1 MSAFDFL
8 STDFPLIYEETER
21 AIDSAL
27 PDPRTSLFYS
37 RRTIEQA
44 VRWAFKADLT
54 LSLGYNDTLGDLL
67 NDPTF
72 KALMGTEVFHIA
84 KEVVRQGNQ
93 AVHEDQRVTQ
103 RDSITTLSGLFQFCF
118 WFARTYGTTKPV
130 DDLKFDP
137 RYLPRPQ
144 QVQEAT
150 SQQIVELQKALEAA
164 EREREL
170 ALEAVGG
177 KTALEEEIKR
187 LQAEVT
193 EAKRAAAATPDAHDY
208 SEAETRKFLID
219 ALLAESG
226 WPFGVSTSP
235 QDGRD
240 VEFEVTPMPNNE
252 NKGFADYVLW
262 GDDGLPLAV
271 VEAKKTQRDPNEG
284 KHQAFLYAEAL
295 EAMYGQRPVIFYTN
309 GFQHWIWDDHTH
321 PARAI
326 QGFYTKDELQL
337 LVQRRTSKVNLRD
350 VPVSPTIVERYY
362 QRRCIANVTEAFEAK
377 HRKALVVMATGAGK
391 TRTVIALSDVLIRAN
406 WAKRILFL
414 ADRVALVN
422 QATNAFKTFLPDSSP
437 VNLVTEKA
445 TESRVYVSTYQ
456 TMMSLINEMQDGQRR
471 FGPGH
476 FDLIVID
483 EAHRSVFKKYK
494 AIFDYFDSQ
503 LIGLTATPKDEVN
516 HNTYALFDLDPGMPT
531 DVYSLEE
538 AVHDGFLVD
547 FESVEVPSKFIRQGI
562 SYDELTPDEQE
573 AWDEMDWGD
582 GEEAPDE
589 IDAAALNKWLF
600 NTDTVD
606 KILEVL
612 MINGIKVD
620 GGDIL
625 GKTIIFAKNQRH
637 ADFIEE
643 RFNLNYPHLRG
654 KFART
659 ITYNVEYA
667 QDLIDKF
674 SIKDGDPNIAV
685 TVDMLDTG
693 IDVPEVVNLV
703 FFKPL
708 RSKTKFW
715 QMIGRGTRLCPD
727 LFGPGDDKKKF
738 LVFDCC
744 RNFEYF
750 RQDPK
755 TIDGLDVKSVNERRF
770 IARLELLGHLAES
783 NESELLGEIAASLH
797 EEVASMN
804 PENFVVRPHREMVAK
819 FTQSDAWSAIDEA
832 TRNRLAD
839 ELAPLPNQLPSEHQ
853 ATRRF
858 DLTML
863 DLQLAVVTA
872 STGFERL
879 RDQVKGIASV
889 LENYTGIPAI
899 AREIDLLSELQTD
912 EWWENITLG
921 MLDDVRK
928 RLRALVPFIEKS
940 KQQIVYTNFTDEL
953 GDIVAQP
960 SGMTPALSNFSDF
973 RKKAHD
979 FLQKH
984 LDTVAILKLRTNTPI
999 NAADIEELQKILL
1012 ESGVG
1017 RTVDFER
1024 AEQELG
1030 DFGTFI
1036 RSLVG
1041 LDHTTAKE
1049 VFGSFLAKSS
1059 YTVDQINFIN
1069 LVINDLTQNG
1079 VVTAARFY
1087 DAPYTAISAV
1097 GPQALFTPEQIQE
1110 IDDLLESVRRNAM
1123 YETKP

>member
-8 STDFPLIYEETER
+8 AADFPSIHEEAER
-21 AIDSAL
+21 ASNAAL
-27 PDPRTSLFYS
+27 PDPRTSSFYS
-37 RRTIEQA
+37 RRTVEQA
-44 VRWAFKADLT
+44 VRWAFKADST
-54 LSLGYNDTLGDLL
+54 LALGYNDSLGDLL

-72 KALMGTEVFHIA
+72 KALMGTQVFHIA

-93 AVHEDQRVTQ
+93 AVHEDQPVTQ
-103 RDSITTLSGLFQFCF
+103 RDSITALSGLFQFCF
-118 WFARTYGTTKPV
+118 WFARMYGTTKPA

-137 RYLPRPQ
+137 RYLPRLR

-164 EREREL
+164 EQEREL
-170 ALEAVGG
+170 ALEAAGG
-177 KTALEEEIKR
+177 KAALEEEIKR
-187 LQAEVT
+187 LQAEVA
-193 EAKRAAAATPDAHDY
+193 EAKRAAAATPDGHDY

-226 WPFGVSTSP
+226 WPFGVGASP

-271 VEAKKTQRDPNEG
+271 VEAKRTQRDPNEG

-295 EAMYGQRPVIFYTN
+295 EAMYGQRPVIFYSN
-309 GFQHWIWDDHTH
+309 GFQHWIWDDHTY

-337 LVQRRTSKVNLRD
+337 LVQRRTSKSKLRD

-456 TMMSLINEMQDGQRR
+456 TMMSLINELQDGKRR

-494 AIFDYFDSQ
+494 AIFDYFDSH

-620 GGDIL
+620 GGDKL

-755 TIDGLDVKSVNERRF
+755 TIDGFDVKSVNERRF

-940 KQQIVYTNFTDEL
+940 MQQIVYTNFTDEL

-973 RKKAHD
+973 RKKAQD
-979 FLQKH
+979 FLKKH

-1024 AEQELG
+1024 AEQEVG

-1069 LVINDLTQNG
+1069 LVINDLVQNG

-1097 GPQALFTPEQIQE
+1097 GPQALFTGEQIQE
-1110 IDDLLESVRRNAM
+1110 IENILESVRRNAM

>member
-1 MSAFDFL
+1 MSAFEFL
-8 STDFPLIYEETER
+8 AADFPFINEEAEK
-21 AIDSAL
+21 AFNAAL
-27 PDPRTSLFYS
+27 PDPRTSIFYS
-37 RRTIEQA
+37 RRTIEQV
-44 VRWAFKADLT
+44 VRWAFKADST
-54 LSLGYNDTLGDLL
+54 LAFEYNDTLSDLL

-72 KALMGTEVFHIA
+72 KALMGTQVFHIA

-118 WFARTYGTTKPV
+118 WFARTYGTTKPA

-137 RYLPRPQ
+137 RHLPRPQ
-144 QVQEAT
+144 LVHESTA
-150 SQQIVELQKALEAA
+150 QQIAELQRAIEAAEQERQLALEAA
-164 EREREL
+164 D
-170 ALEAVGG
+170 G
-177 KTALEEEIKR
+177 KAALEEEVKR
-187 LQAEVT
+187 LKAEVV
-193 EAKRAAAATPDAHDY
+193 EAKRVAAATPDAHDY

-219 ALLAESG
+219 ALLAELG
-226 WPFGVSTSP
+226 WPFVVGTSP
-235 QDGRD
+235 RDGRD
-240 VEFEVTPMPNNE
+240 IEVEVTPMPNNE

-271 VEAKKTQRDPNEG
+271 IEAKKTQRDPNEG
-284 KHQAFLYAEAL
+284 KHQAYLYAEAL
-295 EAMYGQRPVIFYTN
+295 ESMYGQRPVIFYTN
-309 GFQHWIWDDHTH
+309 GFQHWIWDDHTY

-337 LVQRRTSKVNLRD
+337 LVQRRTSQLNLRD

-362 QRRCIANVTEAFEAK
+362 QRRCIANVAEAFEAK

-406 WAKRILFL
+406 WTKRILFL

-422 QATNAFKTFLPDSSP
+422 QATNAFKMFLPDSSP

-445 TESRVYVSTYQ
+445 NESRVYVSTYQ
-456 TMMSLINEMQDGQRR
+456 TMMSLINEMQNGKRR

-494 AIFDYFDSQ
+494 AIFDYFDSH

-516 HNTYALFDLDPGMPT
+516 HNTYALFDLDPGIPT

-620 GGDIL
+620 GGDKL

-674 SIKDGDPNIAV
+674 SIKEGDPNIAV

-783 NESELLGEIAASLH
+783 NERELLGEIAASLH

-819 FTQSDAWSAIDEA
+819 FAQGDAWSSIDEA
-832 TRNRLAD
+832 TRNRLAE

-872 STGFERL
+872 STRYGHL
-879 RDQVKGIASV
+879 SDQVKGIASV
-889 LENYTGIPAI
+889 LENYTGIPAV
-899 AREIDLLSELQTD
+899 AREIDLLSEIQTD
-912 EWWENITLG
+912 GWWENVTLG

-928 RLRALVPFIEKS
+928 RMRTLVPFIEKS

-960 SGMTPALSNFSDF
+960 SGMTPALSNFTDF
-973 RKKAHD
+973 RKKAQD

-999 NAADIEELQKILL
+999 NAADVAELQKLLL

-1017 RTVDFER
+1017 GVVNFER
-1024 AEQELG
+1024 AEQESG
-1030 DFGTFI
+1030 DFGIFI

-1041 LDHTTAKE
+1041 LDHATAKS
-1049 VFGSFLAKSS
+1049 VFGDFLAKTQH
-1059 YTVDQINFIN
+1059 TVDQINFIN
-1069 LVINDLTQNG
+1069 LVVNDLAQNG
-1079 VVTAARFY
+1079 VITAERFY
-1087 DAPYTAISAV
+1087 NAPYTAISAV
-1097 GPQALFTPEQIQE
+1097 GPEALFTSGQIQE
-1110 IDDLLESVRRNAM
+1110 IDDILESVRRNAT
-1123 YETKP
+1123 YENH

>member
-1 MSAFDFL
+1 LSAFDFL
-8 STDFPLIYEETER
+8 SDDFPFIYEEAEK
-21 AIDSAL
+21 AIGAAL
-27 PDPRTSLFYS
+27 PDPRTSCFYS
-37 RRTIEQA
+37 RRTVEQA
-44 VRWAFKADLT
+44 VRWAFKVDST
-54 LSLGYNDTLGDLL
+54 LAPGYDDTLGDLL
-67 NDPTF
+67 NDSTF
-72 KALMGTEVFHIA
+72 KSLMGIRVFHIA

-103 RDSITTLSGLFQFCF
+103 RDSITALSGLFQFCF
-118 WFARTYGTTKPV
+118 WFARTYGITKPS

-137 RYLPRPQ
+137 RHLPRPQ
-144 QVQEAT
+144 EVQEAT
-150 SQQIVELQKALEAA
+150 AQQIIDLEKALQTA
-164 EREREL
+164 EHEREL
-170 ALEAVGG
+170 ALLAAGG

-187 LQAEVT
+187 LQAEVA
-193 EAKRAAAATPDAHDY
+193 EAKRTAAATSDVHDY

-226 WPFGVSTSP
+226 WPFGVGTSP
-235 QDGRD
+235 RVGYD

-271 VEAKKTQRDPNEG
+271 VEAKSTQRDPNEG

-295 EAMYGQRPVIFYTN
+295 ESMFGQRPVIFYTN
-309 GFQHWIWDDHTH
+309 GFQHWIWDDKSY

-337 LVQRRTSKVNLRD
+337 LVQRRISRLNLQD
-350 VPVSPTIVERYY
+350 VQLNPSIVERYY
-362 QRRCIANVTEAFEAK
+362 QRRCIANVTESFEAK

-445 TESRVYVSTYQ
+445 VESRIYVSTYQ
-456 TMMSLINEMQDGQRR
+456 TMMSLINEMQDGKRR

-476 FDLIVID
+476 FDLVIID

-494 AIFDYFDSQ
+494 AIFDYLDSH

-516 HNTYALFDLDPGMPT
+516 RNTYALFDLDPGMPT

-547 FESVEVPSKFIRQGI
+547 FESVEVPTKFIRQGI
-562 SYDELTPDEQE
+562 SYDELAPDEQE
-573 AWDEMDWGD
+573 AWDEIDWGD
-582 GEEAPDE
+582 GEKAPDE

-620 GGDIL
+620 GGDKL
-625 GKTIIFAKNQRH
+625 GKTIVFAKNQRH

-674 SIKDGDPNIAV
+674 SMKDGDPNIAI

-727 LFGPGDDKKKF
+727 LFGPGDNKKKF

-755 TIDGLDVKSVNERRF
+755 TADVLGAKSINERRF
-770 IARLELLGHLAES
+770 IARLELLSHLNES
-783 NESELLGEIAASLH
+783 NEIELRGEIVASLH

-804 PENFVVRPHREMVAK
+804 PENFVVRPHRELVAK
-819 FTQSDAWSAIDEA
+819 YALSEAWDSIDEA
-832 TRNRLAD
+832 THTQLA
-839 ELAPLPNQLPSEHQ
+839 EEIAPLPNQLPSEHQ

-858 DLTML
+858 DLTIL
-863 DLQLAVVTA
+863 DLQLAIATSSTA
-872 STGFERL
+872 FERL
-879 RDQVKGIASV
+879 RDQVKGITNV
-889 LENYTGIPAI
+889 LENYVGIPAV
-899 AREIDLLSELQTD
+899 ARETDLLSELQGD
-912 EWWENITLG
+912 EWWEHITLG
-921 MLDDVRK
+921 MLEDVRK
-928 RLRALVPFIEKS
+928 RLRNLVPFIEKS
-940 KQQIVYTNFTDEL
+940 KQQIVYTNFADEL
-953 GDIVAQP
+953 GDIIAQP
-960 SGMTPALSNFSDF
+960 SGMTPALSDFAEF
-973 RKKAHD
+973 RKKAQAY
-979 FLQKH
+979 LLKH

-999 NAADIEELQKILL
+999 TAVDIRELQEILL

-1017 RTVDFER
+1017 RSVDFER
-1024 AEQELG
+1024 AEEEAG
-1030 DFGTFI
+1030 DFGIFI

-1041 LDHTTAKE
+1041 LDHTTAKGL
-1049 VFGSFLAKSS
+1049 FGAFLANSS
-1059 YTVDQINFIN
+1059 FSAEQINFIN
-1069 LVINDLTQNG
+1069 LVIDDLAQNG
-1079 VVTAARFY
+1079 IVTAARFY

-1110 IDDLLESVRRNAM
+1110 IDSLLESVRRNAM
-1123 YETKP
+1123 HESQ

>member
-8 STDFPLIYEETER
+8 ATDFPLIYEETER
-21 AIDSAL
+21 AIDAAL
-27 PDPRTSLFYS
+27 SDPRTSLFYS

-44 VRWAFKADLT
+44 VRWAFKADST
-54 LSLGYNDTLGDLL
+54 LALGYNDTLGDLL
-67 NDPTF
+67 NDPAF
-72 KALMGTEVFHIA
+72 RALMGTQVFHIA

-103 RDSITTLSGLFQFCF
+103 RDSITALSGLFQFCF
-118 WFARTYGTTKPV
+118 WFARTYGTTKPA

-144 QVQEAT
+144 QVQEST
-150 SQQIVELQKALEAA
+150 SQQITELQRALEVAEQERQLALEAA
-164 EREREL
+164 
-170 ALEAVGG
+170 GG
-177 KTALEEEIKR
+177 KAALEEAIKR
-187 LQAEVT
+187 LQAEVA
-193 EAKRAAAATPDAHDY
+193 EAKRAAAATPDTHDY

-226 WPFGVSTSP
+226 WPFGVGTSP
-235 QDGRD
+235 RDGRD
-240 VEFEVTPMPNNE
+240 IEVEVTPMPNNE

-309 GFQHWIWDDHTH
+309 GFQHWIWDDHTY

-337 LVQRRTSKVNLRD
+337 LVQRRTSKLNLRD
-350 VPVSPTIVERYY
+350 VPISPTIVERYY
-362 QRRCIANVTEAFEAK
+362 QRRCIANVTEAFESK

-456 TMMSLINEMQDGQRR
+456 TMMSLINELQDGKRR

-494 AIFDYFDSQ
+494 AIFDYFDSH

-620 GGDIL
+620 GGDTL

-783 NESELLGEIAASLH
+783 NERELLGEIAASLH

-819 FTQSDAWSAIDEA
+819 FTQSDAWNSIDEA
-832 TRNRLAD
+832 TRNRLAE

-858 DLTML
+858 DLTIL

-879 RDQVKGIASV
+879 RDQVKGTASV

-940 KQQIVYTNFTDEL
+940 KQQIVYTNFTDKL

-973 RKKAHD
+973 RKKAQD
-979 FLQKH
+979 FLKKH

-1024 AEQELG
+1024 AEQEVG

-1069 LVINDLTQNG
+1069 LVINDLAQNG

-1097 GPQALFTPEQIQE
+1097 GPQALFSSDQIQE

-1123 YETKP
+1123 YEKH

>member
-8 STDFPLIYEETER
+8 AADFPSIYEETER
-21 AIDSAL
+21 AIDAAL
-27 PDPRTSLFYS
+27 SDPRTSLFYS

-44 VRWAFKADLT
+44 VRWAFKADST
-54 LSLGYNDTLGDLL
+54 LALGYNDTLGDLL
-67 NDPTF
+67 NDPAF
-72 KALMGTEVFHIA
+72 RALMGTQVFHIA

-103 RDSITTLSGLFQFCF
+103 RDSITALSGLFQFCF
-118 WFARTYGTTKPV
+118 WFARMYGTTKPA

-137 RYLPRPQ
+137 RFLPRLQ
-144 QVQEAT
+144 QVQESTA
-150 SQQIVELQKALEAA
+150 QQIAELQRALEAA
-164 EREREL
+164 EQERQL
-170 ALEAVGG
+170 ALEAAGG
-177 KTALEEEIKR
+177 KDALEEEIKR
-187 LQAEVT
+187 LQAEVA

-226 WPFGVSTSP
+226 WPFGVGASP
-235 QDGRD
+235 RDGHD
-240 VEFEVTPMPNNE
+240 IEVEVTPMPNNE

-284 KHQAFLYAEAL
+284 KQQAFLYAEAL
-295 EAMYGQRPVIFYTN
+295 EAMHGQRPVIFYSN
-309 GFQHWIWDDHTH
+309 GFQHWIWDDHTY

-362 QRRCIANVTEAFEAK
+362 QRRCIANVAEAFEAK

-456 TMMSLINEMQDGQRR
+456 TMMSLINELQDGKRR

-494 AIFDYFDSQ
+494 AIFDYFDSH

-620 GGDIL
+620 GGDKL

-953 GDIVAQP
+953 GDIVAQS
-960 SGMTPALSNFSDF
+960 SGMTPALSNFADF
-973 RKKAHD
+973 R
-979 FLQKH
+979 
-984 LDTVAILKLRTNTPI
+984 
-999 NAADIEELQKILL
+999 
-1012 ESGVG
+1012 
-1017 RTVDFER
+1017 
-1024 AEQELG
+1024 
-1030 DFGTFI
+1030 
-1036 RSLVG
+1036 
-1041 LDHTTAKE
+1041 
-1049 VFGSFLAKSS
+1049 
-1059 YTVDQINFIN
+1059 
-1069 LVINDLTQNG
+1069 
-1079 VVTAARFY
+1079 
-1087 DAPYTAISAV
+1087 
-1097 GPQALFTPEQIQE
+1097 
-1110 IDDLLESVRRNAM
+1110 
-1123 YETKP
+1123 

>member
-8 STDFPLIYEETER
+8 AADFPSIYEETER
-21 AIDSAL
+21 AFNAAL
-27 PDPRTSLFYS
+27 PDPRTSIFYS

-44 VRWAFKADLT
+44 VRWVFKADST
-54 LSLGYNDTLGDLL
+54 LALGYNDSLGELL

-72 KALMGTEVFHIA
+72 KALMGTQVFHIA

-103 RDSITTLSGLFQFCF
+103 RDSITALSGLFQFCF
-118 WFARTYGTTKPV
+118 WFARTYGSTKPA

-137 RYLPRPQ
+137 RFLPRPQ
-144 QVQEAT
+144 QVQELTA
-150 SQQIVELQKALEAA
+150 QQIAELQRALEAA
-164 EREREL
+164 EQERQL
-170 ALEAVGG
+170 ALEVAGG
-177 KTALEEEIKR
+177 KAALEEEIKR
-187 LQAEVT
+187 LQAEVA
-193 EAKRAAAATPDAHDY
+193 EAKRAAAATPDTHDY

-226 WPFGVSTSP
+226 WPFGVGASP

-240 VEFEVTPMPNNE
+240 IEVEVTPMPNNE

-295 EAMYGQRPVIFYTN
+295 EAMYGQRPVIFYSN
-309 GFQHWIWDDHTH
+309 GFQHWIWDDHTY

-350 VPVSPTIVERYY
+350 VPISPTIVERYY

-456 TMMSLINEMQDGQRR
+456 TMMSLINELQDGKRR

-494 AIFDYFDSQ
+494 AIFDYFDSH

-620 GGDIL
+620 GGDTL

-783 NESELLGEIAASLH
+783 NERELLGEIAASLH

-819 FTQSDAWSAIDEA
+819 FTQSDAWNSIDEA
-832 TRNRLAD
+832 TRNRLAE
-839 ELAPLPNQLPSEHQ
+839 ELAQLPNQLPSEHQ

-858 DLTML
+858 DLTIL

-879 RDQVKGIASV
+879 RDQVKGTASV

-921 MLDDVRK
+921 MLNDVRK
-928 RLRALVPFIEKS
+928 RLRALVPFIEKA
-940 KQQIVYTNFTDEL
+940 KQQIIYTNFTDEL

-973 RKKAHD
+973 RKKAQD
-979 FLQKH
+979 FLKKH

-1024 AEQELG
+1024 AEQEVG

-1069 LVINDLTQNG
+1069 LVINDLAQNG

>member
-1 MSAFDFL
+1 M
-8 STDFPLIYEETER
+8 
-21 AIDSAL
+21 
-27 PDPRTSLFYS
+27 
-37 RRTIEQA
+37 
-44 VRWAFKADLT
+44 
-54 LSLGYNDTLGDLL
+54 
-67 NDPTF
+67 
-72 KALMGTEVFHIA
+72 
-84 KEVVRQGNQ
+84 
-93 AVHEDQRVTQ
+93 
-103 RDSITTLSGLFQFCF
+103 
-118 WFARTYGTTKPV
+118 
-130 DDLKFDP
+130 
-137 RYLPRPQ
+137 
-144 QVQEAT
+144 
-150 SQQIVELQKALEAA
+150 
-164 EREREL
+164 
-170 ALEAVGG
+170 
-177 KTALEEEIKR
+177 
-187 LQAEVT
+187 
-193 EAKRAAAATPDAHDY
+193 
-208 SEAETRKFLID
+208 
-219 ALLAESG
+219 
-226 WPFGVSTSP
+226 
-235 QDGRD
+235 
-240 VEFEVTPMPNNE
+240 
-252 NKGFADYVLW
+252 
-262 GDDGLPLAV
+262 
-271 VEAKKTQRDPNEG
+271 
-284 KHQAFLYAEAL
+284 
-295 EAMYGQRPVIFYTN
+295 
-309 GFQHWIWDDHTH
+309 
-321 PARAI
+321 
-326 QGFYTKDELQL
+326 
-337 LVQRRTSKVNLRD
+337 
-350 VPVSPTIVERYY
+350 
-362 QRRCIANVTEAFEAK
+362 
-377 HRKALVVMATGAGK
+377 
-391 TRTVIALSDVLIRAN
+391 
-406 WAKRILFL
+406 
-414 ADRVALVN
+414 
-422 QATNAFKTFLPDSSP
+422 
-437 VNLVTEKA
+437 NLVTEKA

-456 TMMSLINEMQDGQRR
+456 TMMSLINELQDGKRR

-494 AIFDYFDSQ
+494 AIFDYFDSH

-516 HNTYALFDLDPGMPT
+516 HNTYARFDLDPGMPT

-620 GGDIL
+620 GGDKL

-783 NESELLGEIAASLH
+783 NESVVLGEIAASLH

-953 GDIVAQP
+953 GDIVAQS
-960 SGMTPALSNFSDF
+960 SGMTPALSNFADF
-973 RKKAHD
+973 RKKAQD
-979 FLQKH
+979 FLKKH

-1024 AEQELG
+1024 AEQEVG

-1069 LVINDLTQNG
+1069 LVINDLAQNG

>member
-1 MSAFDFL
+1 MTVFDFL
-8 STDFPLIYEETER
+8 AVDFPSICEETEN
-21 AIDSAL
+21 AVNSAL
-27 PDPRTSLFYS
+27 SDPRTSCFYS
-37 RRTIEQA
+37 RRTVEQA
-44 VRWAFKADLT
+44 VRWAFKADST
-54 LSLGYNDTLGDLL
+54 LALGYNDSLSDLL
-67 NDPTF
+67 NDSTF
-72 KALMGTEVFHIA
+72 KALMGTQVFHIA

-103 RDSITTLSGLFQFCF
+103 RDSITALSGLFQFCF
-118 WFARTYGTTKPV
+118 WFARTYGTTKPA

-150 SQQIVELQKALEAA
+150 AHQVAELQRALEAA
-164 EREREL
+164 ERERQL
-170 ALEAVGG
+170 ALEAAGG
-177 KTALEEEIKR
+177 KAALEEEIKR
-187 LQAEVT
+187 LQAEVA
-193 EAKRAAAATPDAHDY
+193 EAKRAAAATPDEHDY

-226 WPFGVSTSP
+226 WPFGVGTSP
-235 QDGRD
+235 RDGRD
-240 VEFEVTPMPNNE
+240 IEFEVTPMPNNE
-252 NKGFADYVLW
+252 NKGFGDYVLW

-309 GFQHWIWDDHTH
+309 GFQHWIWDDHTY

-337 LVQRRTSKVNLRD
+337 LVQRRTSRLSLRD
-350 VPVSPTIVERYY
+350 VPVSPIIVERYY
-362 QRRCIANVTEAFEAK
+362 QRRCIANVSEAFEAN

-422 QATNAFKTFLPDSSP
+422 QATNAFKAFLPESSP

-445 TESRVYVSTYQ
+445 TDSRVYVSTYQ
-456 TMMSLINEMQDGQRR
+456 TMMSLINEMQDGKRR

-494 AIFDYFDSQ
+494 AIFDYFDSH

-531 DVYSLEE
+531 DAYSLEE

-620 GGDIL
+620 GGDKL

-770 IARLELLGHLAES
+770 IARLELLGHLAGS
-783 NESELLGEIAASLH
+783 NEAALVGEIAASLH
-797 EEVASMN
+797 QEVASMN
-804 PENFVVRPHREMVAK
+804 PENFVVRPHREMVMKYA
-819 FTQSDAWSAIDEA
+819 QSDAWSSIDEA
-832 TRNRLAD
+832 TRNRLAV
-839 ELAPLPNQLPSEHQ
+839 ELAPLPNQLPSENQ

-858 DLTML
+858 DLIML
-863 DLQLAVVTA
+863 NLELAVVTA

-879 RDQVKGIASV
+879 RDQVKGITSV

-899 AREIDLLSELQTD
+899 AKEIDLLSELQTD
-912 EWWENITLG
+912 EWWEDVTLG

-960 SGMTPALSNFSDF
+960 SGMTPALSNFPDF
-973 RKKAHD
+973 RKKAQD

-999 NAADIEELQKILL
+999 NAADIAELQKILL

-1024 AEQELG
+1024 AEQEVG

-1041 LDHTTAKE
+1041 LDHATAKN
-1049 VFGSFLAKSS
+1049 VFGDFLAKSK

-1069 LVINDLTQNG
+1069 LVINDLAQNG

-1087 DAPYTAISAV
+1087 DSPYTAISAV
-1097 GPQALFTPEQIQE
+1097 GPQALFTSEQIQE
-1110 IDDLLESVRRNAM
+1110 IDNLLESVRRNATH
-1123 YETKP
+1123 ERQP

>member
-1 MSAFDFL
+1 MTVFDFL
-8 STDFPLIYEETER
+8 AVDFPSICEETEN
-21 AIDSAL
+21 AVNSAL
-27 PDPRTSLFYS
+27 SDPRTSCFYS
-37 RRTIEQA
+37 RRTVEQA
-44 VRWAFKADLT
+44 VRWAFKADST
-54 LSLGYNDTLGDLL
+54 LALGYNDSLSDLL
-67 NDPTF
+67 NDSTF
-72 KALMGTEVFHIA
+72 KALMGTQVFHIA

-103 RDSITTLSGLFQFCF
+103 RDSITALSGLFQFCF
-118 WFARTYGTTKPV
+118 WFARTYGTTKPA

-137 RYLPRPQ
+137 RFLPRPQ

-150 SQQIVELQKALEAA
+150 AQQIAELQRALEAA
-164 EREREL
+164 EQERQL
-170 ALEAVGG
+170 ALEVAGG
-177 KTALEEEIKR
+177 KAALEEEIKR
-187 LQAEVT
+187 LQAEVA

-226 WPFGVSTSP
+226 WPFGVGTSP
-235 QDGRD
+235 RDGHD

-309 GFQHWIWDDHTH
+309 GFQHWIWDDHTY

-337 LVQRRTSKVNLRD
+337 LVQRRTSKSKLRD

-437 VNLVTEKA
+437 MNLVTEKA

-456 TMMSLINEMQDGQRR
+456 TMMSLINDMQDGKRR

-483 EAHRSVFKKYK
+483 EAHRSVFKKFK
-494 AIFDYFDSQ
+494 AIFDYFDSH

-620 GGDIL
+620 GGDKL

-783 NESELLGEIAASLH
+783 NERELLGEIAASLH

-804 PENFVVRPHREMVAK
+804 PENFVIRPHREMVAK
-819 FTQSDAWSAIDEA
+819 FTQSDAWSSIDEA
-832 TRNRLAD
+832 TRNRLAE

-899 AREIDLLSELQTD
+899 AREIDLLGELQTD
-912 EWWENITLG
+912 EWWEHISLG

-940 KQQIVYTNFTDEL
+940 KQQIIYTNFTDEL

-973 RKKAHD
+973 RKKAQD

-999 NAADIEELQKILL
+999 NAADIAELQKILL

-1024 AEQELG
+1024 AEQEVG

-1069 LVINDLTQNG
+1069 LVINDLAQNG

-1097 GPQALFTPEQIQE
+1097 GPQALFTAEQIQE
-1110 IDDLLESVRRNAM
+1110 IDNLLESVRRNAM